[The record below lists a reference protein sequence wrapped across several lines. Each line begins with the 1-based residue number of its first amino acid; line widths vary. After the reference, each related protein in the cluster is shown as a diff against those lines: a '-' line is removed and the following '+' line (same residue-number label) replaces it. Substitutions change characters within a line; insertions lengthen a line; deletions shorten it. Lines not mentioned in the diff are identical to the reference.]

1 MVRSTGGDS
10 LRPETY
16 SRAWMGQVASGS
28 LMFTT
33 NELIVIAGL
42 LVVAYLLMGWVGVV
56 LVVVAV
62 WVWDKTGYGR

>member
-1 MVRSTGGDS
+1 
-10 LRPETY
+10 
-16 SRAWMGQVASGS
+16 MGQVASGS

-62 WVWDKTGYGR
+62 WVWDKNRIRPVVRHHSPSDRTNRS